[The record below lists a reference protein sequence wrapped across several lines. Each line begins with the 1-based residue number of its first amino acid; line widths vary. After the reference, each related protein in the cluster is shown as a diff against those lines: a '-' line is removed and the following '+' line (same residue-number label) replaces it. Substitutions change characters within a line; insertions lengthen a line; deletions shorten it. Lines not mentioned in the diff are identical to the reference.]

1 MSFVSRPIRGSRD
14 QIREKSSHF
23 TDFAENF
30 CSFVKQLNLL
40 LEILNRTK
48 SKIIYTETFDSYRMR
63 SPSEIKR
70 VIEGRLRSYLS
81 RDRTGIR
88 REVLRLFVKTRSITI
103 AELVFELQKQFTVTF
118 HAIASMVGIIASRI
132 GILHSI
138 RNPDGVNSYALK
150 EKYVEIVIG
159 IVGVC

>member
-1 MSFVSRPIRGSRD
+1 
-14 QIREKSSHF
+14 
-23 TDFAENF
+23 
-30 CSFVKQLNLL
+30 
-40 LEILNRTK
+40 
-48 SKIIYTETFDSYRMR
+48 MR